1 MNENKQSKDELIAM
15 REDLFHGHKGNILI
29 TTQER
34 VNANQPPIATD
45 IIDEATAMELIHR
58 YNTQHELLEACKDM
72 DMAETNLK
80 KIIAF
85 CKTDDDTYEIA
96 EDLEKLVLIWFV
108 VPRAAVAKAKKG
120 ESNGC

>member
-1 MNENKQSKDELIAM
+1 MNEHSKDELIAM
-15 REDLFHGHKGNILI
+15 RENLGHGHKGNILI

-58 YNTQHELLEACKDM
+58 YNTQHELLEACKGM
-72 DMAETNLK
+72 NEAEANLE
-80 KIIAF
+80 KIIAY

-96 EDLEKLVLIWFV
+96 EDLEKLVLVWFV
-108 VPRAAVAKAKKG
+108 VPRAAVAKVKKG
-120 ESNGC
+120 DEK